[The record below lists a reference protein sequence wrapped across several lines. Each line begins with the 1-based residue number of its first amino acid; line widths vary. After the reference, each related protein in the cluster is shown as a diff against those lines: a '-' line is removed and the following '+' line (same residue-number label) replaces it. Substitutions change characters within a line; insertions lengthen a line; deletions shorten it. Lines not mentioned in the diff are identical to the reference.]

1 MIPSIC
7 ASCFGLVTNSAARWA
22 GERNCRSAKIKTVTP
37 KATSGKSSRRR
48 ATYVPIRPHHPAL
61 GGRERYVHRP
71 PEGTASR
78 ALLLPL
84 REAVR
89 VLPSLVEHGVVV
101 PPLHPRAHHDKSRPV
116 DEVDGRDVLVRELL
130 EPEVELLPLLWIG
143 LPGGLLD
150 QPVRFGIL
158 VPLGLGE

>member
-1 MIPSIC
+1 MVS
-7 ASCFGLVTNSAARWA
+7 SSVA
-22 GERNCRSAKIKTVTP
+22 GKN
-37 KATSGKSSRRR
+37 
-48 ATYVPIRPHHPAL
+48 VPIAALVGMRAVCDHP
-61 GGRERYVHRP
+61 RSPR
-71 PEGTASR
+71 ASSLSQIQYCTC
-78 ALLLPL
+78 AGLSSPYL
-84 REAVR
+84 RMI
-89 VLPSLVEHGVVV
+89 PSLVEHGVVV

-130 EPEVELLPLLWIG
+130 EPEVELLPLLRIG

>member
-1 MIPSIC
+1 MFPS
-7 ASCFGLVTNSAARWA
+7 GLT
-22 GERNCRSAKIKTVTP
+22 IQL
-37 KATSGKSSRRR
+37 
-48 ATYVPIRPHHPAL
+48 L
-61 GGRERYVHRP
+61 GGRERFSP
-71 PEGTASR
+71 APEGTASR

>member
-7 ASCFGLVTNSAARWA
+7 ASCFGSVTNSAARCA
-22 GERNCRSAKIKTVTP
+22 GERNCSSAKIKTVQP

-61 GGRERYVHRP
+61 GGREQCSPAPHA
-71 PEGTASR
+71 GTALR
-78 ALLLPL
+78 ALLLSL

-89 VLPSLVEHGVVV
+89 VLPPLIEHGVVV

-116 DEVDGRDVLVRELL
+116 DEVDGRDILVRDLL
-130 EPEVELLPLLWIG
+130 EPEVELLPLLRIG

-150 QPVRFGIL
+150 QAVRFGIL

>member
-7 ASCFGLVTNSAARWA
+7 ASCFGSVTNSAARCA
-22 GERNCRSAKIKTVTP
+22 GERNCSSAKIETVTP

-48 ATYVPIRPHHPAL
+48 ATYVPIRPYHPAL
-61 GGRERYVHRP
+61 GGRERCSP
-71 PEGTASR
+71 APEGTAPG
-78 ALLLPL
+78 ALLLSL

-130 EPEVELLPLLWIG
+130 EPEVELLPLFWIG